1 MLEEY
6 LKYLLYEKNYS
17 AHTVSSYANDI
28 GQFIEYYTQL
38 NNSNDIENAERED
51 IRSWVASLFERQLSA
66 RTVCRKLS
74 SVKMFYK
81 YLLKKN
87 IVEANP
93 VTVINP
99 MLIKS
104 LPVFF
109 SEDFLSCF
117 CVHNGGFFCLLRG

>member
-87 IVEANP
+87 IVDANP

-99 MLIKS
+99 MLIKLS
-104 LPVFF
+104 LI
-109 SEDFLSCF
+109 
-117 CVHNGGFFCLLRG
+117 HI